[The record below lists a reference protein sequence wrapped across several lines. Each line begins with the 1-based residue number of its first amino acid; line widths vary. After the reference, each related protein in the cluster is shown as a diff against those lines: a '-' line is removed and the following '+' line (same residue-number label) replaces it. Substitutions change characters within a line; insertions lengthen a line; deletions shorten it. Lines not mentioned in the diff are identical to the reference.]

1 VSAAEK
7 TNLKEL
13 AVIIPVYNE
22 AGIIAAVLQKWNA
35 KLSELQI
42 DFEIHVYNDGSKD
55 GTPVILKRVAASNPG
70 IIVHDKPNS
79 GHGPTILQGY
89 RENSNARWLFQVDSD
104 DEMDVADFDR
114 LWSKRSGYDF
124 IIGIRDGRH
133 SPKARRIISLVSRLV
148 IRLFYG
154 RGVWDVNS
162 PYRLL
167 RSEHFRKLFFSIPGD
182 TFAPNVI
189 ISGYACL
196 KKLRILQLPVKYHD
210 RTTGEV
216 SIQKWK
222 LFKAALKSFTQT
234 IGFRFGL

>member
-1 VSAAEK
+1 MSVAEK

-22 AGIIAAVLQKWNA
+22 AAIIAAVLQKWYA
-35 KLSELQI
+35 KLSGLQI

-55 GTPVILKRVAASNPG
+55 ETSAILRQVAAGNPG
-70 IIVHDKPNS
+70 IIVHDKSNS

-89 RENSNARWLFQVDSD
+89 RENSNVQWLFQVDSD
-104 DEMDVADFDR
+104 DEMDVADFER
-114 LWSKRSGYDF
+114 LWSKRSDYDF

-167 RSEHFRKLFFSIPGD
+167 SSEHFKELFFNIPGD

-196 KKLRILQLPVKYHD
+196 KELRILQLPVKYHD

-216 SIQKWK
+216 SIKKWK
-222 LFKAALKSFTQT
+222 LFKDALKSFTQT
-234 IGFRFGL
+234 IGFRFRL